1 MYICAYVNIVMAST
15 VAYARA
21 HTYLGD
27 ADVLE
32 VPALEAEEL
41 RAGDL
46 VLLEGVAVHGQA
58 D

>member
-1 MYICAYVNIVMAST
+1 MAST

-46 VLLEGVAVHGQA
+46 VLLEGVAVHGQP

>member
-1 MYICAYVNIVMAST
+1 MRT
-15 VAYARA
+15 L
-21 HTYLGD
+21 YLGD

-46 VLLEGVAVHGQA
+46 VLLEGVAVHGQPDRLQPLRHLVRA
-58 D
+58 PLGHHLQ